1 MKRSIVASLMIVALI
16 GVIAGCERKVVVE
29 NADDGGSSN
38 CFTCHTESNTAF
50 LQAQGEWAN
59 SVHASGSNVD
69 YTNRGGGS
77 DCTRCHNH
85 AGFIEFLTTGSLS
98 APYDQV
104 SAIHCFTCHAPHE
117 TGTMD
122 LRTVAAYTLDNLV
135 SFDHGKGNLC
145 VNCHHSRG
153 SGTTFADGYVITSSR
168 FGPHHGPQG
177 DMIQGTN
184 GYQGFPGYT
193 LQTSTHSTVV
203 RDACAGCHMGSATSH
218 DGYAIGGHSWN
229 MVDDETGSNIV
240 GYCTPCHA
248 GATST
253 TGYNFIAPADY
264 DGDAAIEGYQS
275 EFEGLLARLK
285 AELVT
290 DGLINNATDG
300 SIPQTVADRHKVG
313 ALWNYKFAE
322 EDQSRGIHNFKYIK
336 SLMEASIAYLQAN

>member
-1 MKRSIVASLMIVALI
+1 MKRSLFVSLMIVALI

-29 NADDGGSSN
+29 NTDDGGFSN

-69 YTNRGGGS
+69 YTNRGDGS

-85 AGFIEFLTTGSLS
+85 QGFIEFLETGSLS
-98 APYDQV
+98 APYDAV

-122 LRTVAAYTLDNLV
+122 LRTVEPYTLENDV
-135 SFDHGKGNLC
+135 EFDHGEGNLC
-145 VNCHHSRG
+145 VNCHHSRVNG
-153 SGTTFADGYVITSSR
+153 STFTDDYAITSSR
-168 FGPHHGPQG
+168 FGPHYGPQG
-177 DMIQGTN
+177 DIIQGTN
-184 GYQGFPGYT
+184 GYQGFPGYVYA
-193 LQTSTHSTVV
+193 TSTHSTVV
-203 RDACAGCHMGSATSH
+203 RDACAGCHMGNPNSH
-218 DGYAIGGHSWN
+218 DGYMIGGHTWN
-229 MVDDETGSNIV
+229 MTDEETGSNIV

-253 TGYNFIAPADY
+253 TGYNFPAPADY

-275 EFEGLLARLK
+275 EFDGLVATLK

-290 DGLINNATDG
+290 DTLLNNTTDLA
-300 SIPQTVADRHKVG
+300 IVRTVADRHKVG
-313 ALWNYKFAE
+313 ALWNYKMAKYE
-322 EDQSRGIHNFKYIK
+322 ASHGVHNFKYIK
-336 SLMEASIAYLQAN
+336 SLLEASIDYLQAN